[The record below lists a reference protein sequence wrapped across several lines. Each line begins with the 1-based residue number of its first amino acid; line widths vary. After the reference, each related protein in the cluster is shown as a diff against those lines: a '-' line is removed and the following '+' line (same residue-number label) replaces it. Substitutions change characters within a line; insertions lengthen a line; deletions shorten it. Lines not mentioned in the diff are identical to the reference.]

1 MPRFHPKRCS
11 ARLQTPINP
20 TTVADIT
27 AASFLVPAM
36 GRLSFFLSNHKETP
50 IRTKQMAVFA
60 VILTGVASHVLKVV
74 M

>member
-1 MPRFHPKRCS
+1 
-11 ARLQTPINP
+11 
-20 TTVADIT
+20 
-27 AASFLVPAM
+27 M